1 MKLSVSLRHLEG
13 RKHVIQVDDGSL
25 QANLVHPTL
34 ERHLYV
40 MSISFQTIGFKSFSE
55 ARSE

>member
-1 MKLSVSLRHLEG
+1 MKLSVSLRHIEG

-34 ERHLYV
+34 QRHLYV
-40 MSISFQTIGFKSFSE
+40 MSISFQTICIRSCSE
-55 ARSE
+55 ARAE